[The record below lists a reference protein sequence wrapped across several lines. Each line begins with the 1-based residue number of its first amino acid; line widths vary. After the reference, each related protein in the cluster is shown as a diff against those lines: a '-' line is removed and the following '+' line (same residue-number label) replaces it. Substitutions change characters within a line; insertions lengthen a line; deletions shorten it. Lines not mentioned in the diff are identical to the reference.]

1 MKDEIKIARQRTW
14 LYSLGRVVCTP
25 AMKLF
30 FRTKFINKNNIP
42 KEGRYIICSNHLSY
56 ADPVLIALGQKRKVR
71 FMAKAELF
79 KNKFFAALIRSLGA
93 FPIHRGNGDM
103 KAINIG
109 EQILKDGG
117 VMVIYFEGKR
127 SKSGELLRPKSGAM
141 LIAYQTDTP
150 VIPACIT
157 PQKGPLK
164 FFRKTIISFGDPV
177 TVSQLGIKEGTP
189 REFREASKQVM
200 EKVAAL
206 REESKKAFEK
216 H

>member
-1 MKDEIKIARQRTW
+1 MKIARQKPW
-14 LYSLGRVVCTP
+14 LYSFGRAVCMP
-25 AMKLF
+25 VMKLC
-30 FRTKFINKNNIP
+30 FRAKFVNKNNIP

-103 KAINIG
+103 EAINIG

-150 VIPACIT
+150 IIPACIT

-164 FFRKTIISFGDPV
+164 FFRKTLISFGDPV

-200 EKVAAL
+200 AKVAAL

>member
-1 MKDEIKIARQRTW
+1 MENDIKIAKQKTW
-14 LYSLGRVVCTP
+14 LYSFGRVVCAP
-25 AMKLF
+25 LMKLL
-30 FRTKFINKNNIP
+30 FRTKFINRNNIP
-42 KEGRYIICSNHLSY
+42 QEGRYIICSNHLSY

-93 FPIHRGNGDM
+93 FPIYRGNGDM
-103 KAINIG
+103 ESINVG

-127 SKSGELLRPKSGAM
+127 SKTGEFLRPKSGAM
-141 LIAYQTDTP
+141 LIAFQTDTP
-150 VIPACIT
+150 IVPACIT

-164 FFRKTIISFGDPV
+164 FFRKTVISYGEPV
-177 TVSQLGIKEGTP
+177 TVRELGIKEGNL

-200 EKVAAL
+200 AKVAAL
-206 REESKKAFEK
+206 REESKKILEK